1 MMACAPLVGVEASL
15 CPMMDGQYS
24 PKSSQ
29 LYVTN
34 LFCP

>member
-1 MMACAPLVGVEASL
+1 
-15 CPMMDGQYS
+15 MDGQYS

-34 LFCP
+34 LFCPWKEVALDEACG